1 MKHLILK
8 ILDLHVF
15 LVLGLLLLLS
25 EVYPLTWFD
34 PLLDGGDSLGDQ
46 FLHTSQLD
54 IKGEGVFLGNVDDL
68 VDDELLVRDKFGR
81 MQGLA
86 DNLQHVDVGERREG
100 VRALDIEDP
109 GEEALE
115 VDLLR
120 DDQGDE
126 LGDAQGL
133 QGVRQEVQDRI
144 QRVRIDRGLGGR

>member
-1 MKHLILK
+1 ML
-8 ILDLHVF
+8 
-15 LVLGLLLLLS
+15 
-25 EVYPLTWFD
+25 
-34 PLLDGGDSLGDQ
+34 
-46 FLHTSQLD
+46 
-54 IKGEGVFLGNVDDL
+54 LGNVDDL

-109 GEEALE
+109 GKEALE